1 MSQPTKMALES
12 NHNFRLDQMVWAQF
26 SDNGG
31 FWPAIISRDKRES
44 QKRWCIEN
52 NIHVQFISPP
62 YVRACGQVIKVLKF
76 LSNFTER
83 KTISEGYAFNPHS
96 TISPNLCFYE

>member
-1 MSQPTKMALES
+1 MALES

-31 FWPAIISRDKRES
+31 FWPAIISRDKKES

-62 YVRACGQVIKVLKF
+62 FVRACGQVIKVLKPLNYDTYPHYSTLF
-76 LSNFTER
+76 IKEER
-83 KTISEGYAFNPHS
+83 AFISY
-96 TISPNLCFYE
+96 FY

>member
-1 MSQPTKMALES
+1 MALEC

-31 FWPAIISRDKRES
+31 FWPAIISRDKKES

-62 YVRACGQVIKVLKF
+62 FVRACGQVIKVLKP
-76 LSNFTER
+76 LNHDTCAH
-83 KTISEGYAFNPHS
+83 YLYP
-96 TISPNLCFYE
+96 